1 MHIISLLV
9 HQQEDK
15 NMRLVDAVYARIIE
29 LANEKSDNVNSFANL
44 CGVPRSTIV
53 TMPRSKTVK
62 LSTIYGV
69 CEGAG
74 ITLQEFFNSP
84 IFSREN
90 IVD

>member
-1 MHIISLLV
+1 
-9 HQQEDK
+9 
-15 NMRLVDAVYARIIE
+15 MRLVDAVYARIME
-29 LANEKSDNVNSFANL
+29 LAEEKEMNVNAFANM
-44 CGVPRSTIV
+44 CGIPRSTIV
-53 TMPRSKTVK
+53 TMPRSKTAK

-69 CEGAG
+69 CEGVN